1 MIGSLVAPWP
11 RINFQDPER
20 IRNSARDGKIDE
32 SYPTDLRDKRR
43 SDLLAVTVTGALFTD
58 LGLDIMLKIVTNP
71 TRRIMPPI
79 IPKAMSAI

>member
-1 MIGSLVAPWP
+1 MSCPH
-11 RINFQDPER
+11 PER
-20 IRNSARDGKIDE
+20 IRNSARDGKRGE

-43 SDLLAVTVTGALFTD
+43 SDLLAATVTGPLFAD

-71 TRRIMPPI
+71 TRTIMPPI